1 MTSFCHK
8 IHHIFKAML
17 LNALWVVSTSFVEI
31 SCQIFMKTQ
40 QGIRKLE
47 VKDTLPKHLK
57 THFDSKLIAFK
68 KISSLILIN
77 QNTGLPK
84 ILPFRKD
91 HCASVQ
97 EKVQE
102 ISVKEHFRYSCK
114 PQYH

>member
-1 MTSFCHK
+1 MTSFCYK
-8 IHHIFKAML
+8 IHHIFKVML

-47 VKDTLPKHLK
+47 AKDTLPKHLK

-84 ILPFRKD
+84 ILTIQKESL
-91 HCASVQ
+91 C
-97 EKVQE
+97 
-102 ISVKEHFRYSCK
+102 ISSGKSSGNFLERAF
-114 PQYH
+114 